1 MAVVTPNDRGKDD
14 KLPRVLHET
23 VEKDKGKILL
33 SKVSNLLF
41 S

>member
-1 MAVVTPNDRGKDD
+1 MAMVTPNDRAKDN
-14 KLPRVLHET
+14 KLLGVLHET